1 MKKKVVF
8 AHVYSDKEDRLDEVI
23 SDLNKAG
30 YEIAYE
36 TRMSVTV
43 IKEVE
48 EDEQED
54 STT

>member
-8 AHVYSDKEDRLDEVI
+8 AHIYSDKEDRLNEVI
-23 SDLNKAG
+23 SDLEKAG
-30 YEIAYE
+30 YEVAYD
-36 TRMSVTV
+36 TMMNVTI

-48 EDEQED
+48 DEQEN

>member
-8 AHVYSDKEDRLDEVI
+8 AHIYSDKEDRLEAVI

-36 TRMSVTV
+36 TTMSVTV

-48 EDEQED
+48 DEQED
-54 STT
+54 SAT

>member
-8 AHVYSDKEDRLDEVI
+8 AHIYSDKEDRLGAVI
-23 SDLNKAG
+23 SDLEKVG

-36 TRMSVTV
+36 TTMSVTV

-48 EDEQED
+48 DEQED

>member
-8 AHVYSDKEDRLDEVI
+8 AHIYSDKEDRLDAVI
-23 SDLNKAG
+23 SDLEKAG

-36 TRMSVTV
+36 TTMSVTV

-48 EDEQED
+48 DEQED